1 MAKKLIPTKAKLRS
15 SERTLGKGYS
25 LVIQDSDPG
34 VSLGSR
40 AELYWQEKEFEKFYL
55 TLRPGL
61 KLPAALNGVNG
72 VPYVIKT
79 YNLAGIGFGRWLTN
93 EDKFNYTNALYI
105 ALYDFRKVLGFGA
118 NIGFGALN
126 VTFGA
131 RGRGRAMAHYEP
143 WSDTI
148 NITRYSRDAK
158 GDFGQGKAFV
168 NSGGISALAHEYGHF
183 LDYFAG
189 TYFEKSANTVALSGG
204 RAVSSS
210 RQHIGQ
216 DKTSLKFLMDEIM
229 DVLIWENRKRNKHTK
244 FYATL
249 LKLLEGDEKKGE
261 YWIRRNEIFARFM
274 EVYTEMVLG
283 QTKVKNKLLIGTMK
297 YYEFA
302 GVYPPRY
309 LVERAAPMMKKFL
322 SRFKGYINEYNL

>member
-1 MAKKLIPTKAKLRS
+1 MAKRLIPTKAKLRPN
-15 SERTLGKGYS
+15 ERTLGKGYS

-40 AELYWQEKEFEKFYL
+40 AEQFWKEKDFQKFYL

-61 KLPAALNGVNG
+61 KLPSALNGVNG
-72 VPYVIKT
+72 VPYVVKT

-118 NIGFGALN
+118 NIGLGALN

-131 RGRGRAMAHYEP
+131 RGRGKAMAHYE
-143 WSDTI
+143 SGSQTI

-158 GDFGQGKAFV
+158 DGYGQGRAFV
-168 NSGGISALAHEYGHF
+168 NSGGISAFAHEYGHF

-189 TYFEKSANTVALSGG
+189 TYFEKSANVVALSGG
-204 RAVSSS
+204 RTVSSS
-210 RQHIGQ
+210 RQHGNQ
-216 DKTSLKFLMDEIM
+216 YRSSLKCIMDDLMDT
-229 DVLIWENRKRNKHTK
+229 LIWENRKRNKHTK
-244 FYATL
+244 FYANL
-249 LKLLEGDEKKGE
+249 LKVLEADDKKGV

-274 EVYTEMVLG
+274 EVYTEMILSR
-283 QTKVKNKLLIGTMK
+283 TKVKNKLLIGTLK
-297 YYEFA
+297 YYEVA
-302 GVYPPRY
+302 GVYPPLH
-309 LVERAAPMMKKFL
+309 LVERAAPLMKKFL
-322 SRFKGYINEYNL
+322 GRFKEYINEYRL